1 MFNFQGVVHAGSLWH
16 LTRTQPSLI
25 FVVVLHNSTKQMQK
39 AFALCCYADYNFPC
53 FHFFSSC
60 GGGALTLWHL
70 TTPDWVYRKHCSG
83 NIQHWTVS
91 VRTAQIILC
100 LVNVCCSTDKH
111 QLWILSYLWPVCIK
125 KRYINYTLHMKR
137 YWTNSF
143 SLTTRGSPLHV
154 IYPGFF

>member
-1 MFNFQGVVHAGSLWH
+1 MTHQHQGVQFSGCCSCW
-16 LTRTQPSLI
+16 LTVTLDTNTAIINFRGAVMQIII
-25 FVVVLHNSTKQMQK
+25 FHVSIFFLAVVVVLW
-39 AFALCCYADYNFPC
+39 
-53 FHFFSSC
+53 
-60 GGGALTLWHL
+60 LWLWRL

-100 LVNVCCSTDKH
+100 LVNVCCSTDKQ